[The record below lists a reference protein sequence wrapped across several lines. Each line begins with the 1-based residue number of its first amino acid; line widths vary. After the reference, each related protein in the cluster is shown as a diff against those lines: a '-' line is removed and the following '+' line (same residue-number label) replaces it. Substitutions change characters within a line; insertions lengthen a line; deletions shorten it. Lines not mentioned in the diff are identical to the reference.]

1 MKITIKLLIGFSVI
15 VGLIGLSFYLI
26 SLSNSEIMDEAA
38 SINTNIEVTKNDFD
52 LFRKVKNFQDKQKDL
67 VTEVMKL
74 GYVTSSE
81 DARSVKSDFEN
92 NLTFIMTESEE
103 LGIEG
108 LYELLLS
115 LSTNVNDIFTFK
127 EEELYNQDFLLVL
140 KQQKLEYQ
148 KQMEKIMENN
158 RPAMK
163 TENYLQNFMAK
174 LPTLRK
180 EYENADIDEDNFDTV
195 KKRLID
201 EGLLEIPIKEYKN
214 LWTKEILGSTLE
226 GLDSVAALE
235 EEYSSNPETGKD
247 IIEKIKEKNEDIAAY
262 INMEIRYG
270 FITYDP
276 VIVAMVLLTTDN
288 IITVINDNIEFNI
301 QMEKIQKNIS
311 TNEEMINETQD
322 TIEQL
327 RELSLDFINV
337 DVTQNVININI
348 LLDQITKEKE
358 ELMSSSFDNI
368 GKKSINSTKVIEQNS
383 IFVYSIM
390 GIIILTSI
398 FVALIIILGLKKS
411 MKNLMAKAEQIKE
424 LDLNVEFPE
433 NIKNN
438 ELGKLEETLKEIVI
452 AFKNALTGVYSA
464 TEKINASSDRLNEIS
479 SLSMKMSS
487 ELLNEA
493 ENTEENVQNTS
504 ASIEEV
510 SSGIEEVAASA
521 KNVSDISNE
530 LSYKSENT
538 ETAAN
543 NGEKE
548 LEDVI
553 DIASDA
559 IEQTKNTSTVVEKLF
574 EQTRNITEIV
584 ETISSIAEQTNLLA
598 LNAAI
603 EAARAGEAGKGFAV
617 VSDEI
622 RKLAEESKN
631 ATLNIST
638 MLKDISSGV
647 KEVNTATEQNVEIVG
662 KVDQKARE
670 AMESFKNILVQ
681 LQEFNSNVQNLNA
694 TAEEQSASADEMTNA
709 VDQSARAMTEA
720 SLKVRNIVEIIDKQ
734 NDSIKVTSDSSR
746 ELTELS
752 KELENI
758 LTRFKI

>member
-1 MKITIKLLIGFSVI
+1 
-15 VGLIGLSFYLI
+15 
-26 SLSNSEIMDEAA
+26 
-38 SINTNIEVTKNDFD
+38 
-52 LFRKVKNFQDKQKDL
+52 
-67 VTEVMKL
+67 
-74 GYVTSSE
+74 
-81 DARSVKSDFEN
+81 
-92 NLTFIMTESEE
+92 
-103 LGIEG
+103 
-108 LYELLLS
+108 
-115 LSTNVNDIFTFK
+115 
-127 EEELYNQDFLLVL
+127 
-140 KQQKLEYQ
+140 
-148 KQMEKIMENN
+148 
-158 RPAMK
+158 
-163 TENYLQNFMAK
+163 
-174 LPTLRK
+174 
-180 EYENADIDEDNFDTV
+180 
-195 KKRLID
+195 
-201 EGLLEIPIKEYKN
+201 
-214 LWTKEILGSTLE
+214 
-226 GLDSVAALE
+226 
-235 EEYSSNPETGKD
+235 
-247 IIEKIKEKNEDIAAY
+247 
-262 INMEIRYG
+262 
-270 FITYDP
+270 
-276 VIVAMVLLTTDN
+276 
-288 IITVINDNIEFNI
+288 
-301 QMEKIQKNIS
+301 
-311 TNEEMINETQD
+311 MINETQD